1 MLHHSRWFCTCARD
15 IMGVVQRVCARE
27 YINIYGKESSRPLVR
42 NHIIFPFFF
51 HVLWCLC
58 LLFFCTAP
66 SLVCIII
73 IIIANKPRIFFLT
86 VPAAI
91 PRTSVEG
98 GVLHWTEDCRTA
110 PLSRSW
116 ATQSKR
122 AKSRLTQPCSA
133 NSFVAQASKTNPSW
147 LAPVVPGPAFEKG
160 EASLPFPAHMTFAV
174 APGLELASSARLEPH
189 DLT

>member
-1 MLHHSRWFCTCARD
+1 MSVIFLYCTFT
-15 IMGVVQRVCARE
+15 GV
-27 YINIYGKESSRPLVR
+27 YN
-42 NHIIFPFFF
+42 NNNN
-51 HVLWCLC
+51 
-58 LLFFCTAP
+58 
-66 SLVCIII
+66 
-73 IIIANKPRIFFLT
+73 NKPRTFFLT

-91 PRTSVEG
+91 PRSSVEG
-98 GVLHWTEDCRTA
+98 GVLDWTGDCRTA
-110 PLSRSW
+110 RETPLSRSW

-122 AKSRLTQPCSA
+122 AKSRLTQPCSS

-174 APGLELASSARLEPH
+174 APGLELASSARLEPQ

>member
-1 MLHHSRWFCTCARD
+1 MLHHSRSFCTCARD

-27 YINIYGKESSRPLVR
+27 YINIYGKESSRPLVH
-42 NHIIFPFFF
+42 NHIIFSLLFSC
-51 HVLWCLC
+51 VVVLC

-73 IIIANKPRIFFLT
+73 IIIIIIANKPRIFFVA

-98 GVLHWTEDCRTA
+98 GVLHWTGDCRTA
-110 PLSRSW
+110 RETPFSRSW

-147 LAPVVPGPAFEKG
+147 LAFEKG